1 MNNRKFCGI
10 SLEEIK
16 QYAVVASVLAAILFG
31 GLYNPQVS
39 QAGENLWMYT
49 QGTDTRPK
57 GSTELKWG
65 TIGRFGKYS
74 GDYSFYDHRP
84 EIEYGITDKLT
95 VSGELMIFSH
105 NYSIEDAANA
115 PVSETQSS
123 AEDEGGSCI
132 SDPAN
137 QYDGCRFNRT
147 SFGGYELGAKYNI
160 LSPYKD
166 IIGATVA
173 FGYEGRERY
182 RLDGANIEQKSFT
195 GKILLQ
201 KNWMDDRL
209 VLAMN
214 HKIELEKRKSPGMF
228 EEEIGVDSSVGIS
241 YRYKPKHFVGFEVRR
256 QADYLSPWNHEA
268 GGPDDPNLEGSD
280 WGFIDLDFGTNHQY
294 GIYMGPSY
302 HYAEKNWWVTSSI
315 LFQTWGG
322 SGSHLAFLKD
332 GLNYDEHETV
342 HVGLTV
348 GYEM

>member
-147 SFGGYELGAKYNI
+147 SFGGYELGAKYIATGHHAKISRNNRKYI
-160 LSPYKD
+160 VEKAKD
-166 IIGATVA
+166 ENKDQSYVLFTLKQ
-173 FGYEGRERY
+173 EQLK
-182 RLDGANIEQKSFT
+182 RLLFPVGEYTK
-195 GKILLQ
+195 
-201 KNWMDDRL
+201 
-209 VLAMN
+209 
-214 HKIELEKRKSPGMF
+214 
-228 EEEIGVDSSVGIS
+228 EEIRDIAKKYNLSHATKPDSQDICFIPKGN
-241 YRYKPKHFVGFEVRR
+241 YR
-256 QADYLSPWNHEA
+256 D
-268 GGPDDPNLEGSD
+268 
-280 WGFIDLDFGTNHQY
+280 
-294 GIYMGPSY
+294 
-302 HYAEKNWWVTSSI
+302 
-315 LFQTWGG
+315 
-322 SGSHLAFLKD
+322 FLKD
-332 GLNYDEHETV
+332 KIKPISGTIYKENGEKVKTHTGIHNFTIGQRKGIEVGGLNEKIYVKSINKENGDVIVSRNSELFEKKF
-342 HVGLTV
+342 
-348 GYEM
+348 

>member
-105 NYSIEDAANA
+105 NYSVDNAENDPMATTQRDENIEG
-115 PVSETQSS
+115 
-123 AEDEGGSCI
+123 DECITDPEGNGGS
-132 SDPAN
+132 N
-137 QYDGCRFNRT
+137 CRYNRT
-147 SFGGYELGAKYNI
+147 SFGGYELNAKYNF

-166 IIGATVA
+166 VLGLTGRVG
-173 FGYEGRERY
+173 FEGRERY
-182 RLDGANIEQKSFT
+182 RLDGANIEQKTIHFT
-195 GKILLQ
+195 LMMQ

-209 VLAMN
+209 VLAGN
-214 HKIELEKRKSPGMF
+214 HKMELERRKGADVL
-228 EEEIGVDSSVGIS
+228 EEEIAFDTSVGIS

-256 QADYLSPWNHEA
+256 QADYLAPFTVSTQSK
-268 GGPDDPNLEGSD
+268 DDNLEYSN
-280 WGFIDLDFGTNHQY
+280 WDLTDFSIGTNHQY

-302 HYAEKNWWVTSSI
+302 HYAEKDWWVTTGI
-315 LFQTWGG
+315 MFQTWGG
-322 SGSHLAFLKD
+322 SGSGEAFVRD
-332 GLNYDEHETV
+332 GKNYDEHESV
-342 HVGLTV
+342 HIGLTV